1 MEEKEDDLLA
11 NNKWLA
17 INKCTIVDEDVK
29 TL

>member
-17 INKCTIVDEDVK
+17 INSTIVDEDVK